1 MPKSTKKVTFKSPL
15 KICRAKTTEA
25 AAAASAHGKAKS
37 KELKR
42 KNQEAALKVAAA
54 AAAAKQK
61 SKDETGEDAGEG
73 ITTPAEKIRRLSSP
87 DSGQRQSVEAVMEL
101 KKRAAA
107 SNKSVRG
114 FLRARKKSKRQQSS
128 EDCS

>member
-1 MPKSTKKVTFKSPL
+1 MPKSTKKVSFKSPL

-37 KELKR
+37 KELK
-42 KNQEAALKVAAA
+42 KKKQEAALKVAA

-73 ITTPAEKIRRLSSP
+73 ITTPAEKILRLSSP

-107 SNKSVRG
+107 SNKSVHG